1 MIREVGRTGLKV
13 RAVGLGGMP
22 MSARSDRPSEADS
35 IKTLHAAFAAGTDF
49 VDTADVYCLDDSDIG
64 HNERLIAKAVSAWKG
79 RVVVATKGGL
89 TRPGG
94 RWERDARPEALR
106 RACERSLKALGTD
119 CIELYQLHA
128 PDEKVPYADTIGALK
143 RLQEEG
149 KVRHI
154 GLSNVDLSQ
163 LDAALKVARIESVQN
178 QLNPKDTEDI
188 RSGLVKACAERGVAY
203 LPYCPVGGGHGHA
216 SLAKHPTLL
225 RLAEKNQASPYC
237 VVLAWL
243 LSLGDNVI
251 PIPGASKVASAV
263 DSARAVGLSL
273 PPEDLAAV
281 GSL

>member
-1 MIREVGRTGLKV
+1 M
-13 RAVGLGGMP
+13 RAIGLGGMP
-22 MSARSDRPSEADS
+22 MSTRSDRPCEADA

-49 VDTADVYCLDDSDIG
+49 VDTADVYCLDDSDLG
-64 HNERLIAKAVSAWKG
+64 HNERLIAKALKSWKG

-94 RWERDARPEALR
+94 RWERDGRPESLR
-106 RACERSLKALGTD
+106 RACEASLKALGTD

-128 PDEKVPYADTIGALK
+128 PDEKVPYAETIGALK

-154 GLSNVDLSQ
+154 GLSNVNLAQ
-163 LDAALKVARIESVQN
+163 LDAAMRIVRIESVQN

-188 RSGLVKACAERGVAY
+188 DNGLVKACGERGVAY

-216 SLAKHPTLL
+216 GLARHPK
-225 RLAEKNQASPYC
+225 LAALAARHGTSPYC

-263 DSARAVGLSL
+263 DSAKAVSLRLS
-273 PPEDLAAV
+273 PEDLAAV